1 MMPPVRIVTDSTAD
15 LPEDLYQRFG
25 ISRVPLKVL
34 IGSEVYRDGIDIT
47 PDEFYQQLCQGK
59 LASTSQPAPGEF
71 ASRFEELTQD
81 GSSVLCLTL
90 SSQFSGTC
98 QSARLA
104 ANMVREKG
112 RVEVIDTRSATWG
125 VGLMAIAACQ
135 ALAQGKTYD
144 ELKELVTSL
153 IPKMRISFLVD
164 SLDYLERGGR
174 IGKAQAFLGSLLNI
188 KPLLAV
194 KEGIVYPSQ
203 KVRGKNKGLERLVE
217 IVEEDAGEDPII
229 CAILG
234 GGDPEARDI
243 LHQKVKA
250 RLNCQEIWLGDV
262 GPVIGSHV
270 GPGVS
275 GIIHYSLK

>member
-1 MMPPVRIVTDSTAD
+1 MMPPVKIVTDSTAD
-15 LPEDLYQRFG
+15 LPEELYQRFG

-34 IGSEVYRDGIDIT
+34 IESQIYRDGIDIT
-47 PDEFYQQLCQGK
+47 PDEFYTQLRQGK

-71 ASRFEELTQD
+71 ASMFEELTKD
-81 GSSVLCLTL
+81 GSSALCLTL

-104 ANMVREKG
+104 ANMIKEKA
-112 RVEVIDTRSATWG
+112 RVDVIDTRSATWG
-125 VGLMAIAACQ
+125 VGLMAIAACR
-135 ALAQGKTYD
+135 ALSQGKNHD
-144 ELKELVTSL
+144 EVKELVDSL

-174 IGKAQAFLGSLLNI
+174 IGKAQAFLGSLLSV
-188 KPLLAV
+188 KPLLSV
-194 KEGIVYPSQ
+194 KDGIVCPTQ

-217 IVEEDAGEDPII
+217 IVEQEVGEAPII
-229 CAILG
+229 CAILAG
-234 GGDPEARDI
+234 ADPEARDI
-243 LHQKVKA
+243 LHQKAKE

-270 GPGVS
+270 GPGAC
-275 GIIHYSLK
+275 GIIYYSL

>member
-1 MMPPVRIVTDSTAD
+1 MPPVRIVTDSTAD
-15 LPEDLYQRFG
+15 LPEHLYQRFG
-25 ISRVPLKVL
+25 ISRVPLKVF
-34 IGSEVYRDGIDIT
+34 IGSEMYRDGIEIT
-47 PDEFYQQLCQGK
+47 PDEFYQQLSQGK

-71 ASRFEELTQD
+71 ASKFEELMKD
-81 GSSVLCLTL
+81 GSKILCLTL

-104 ANMVREKG
+104 ANMVKHKG
-112 RVEVIDTRSATWG
+112 QVEVIDTRSATWG
-125 VGLMAIAACQ
+125 VGLMAIAASQ
-135 ALAQGKTYD
+135 ALAVGKSYD
-144 ELKELVTSL
+144 EVKALVTNL
-153 IPKMRISFLVD
+153 IPKMKISFLVD

-203 KVRGKNKGLERLVE
+203 KIRGKNKGLERMVE
-217 IVEEDAGEDPII
+217 MVEQDSGDSPII
-229 CAILG
+229 CAVLG

-243 LHQKVKA
+243 LQQKVKA
-250 RLNCQEIWLGDV
+250 RLNCQELWLGDV

-275 GIIHYSLK
+275 GIIYYCL